1 MKFRRQRRDELAIN
15 LTPLIDVVFLLL
27 IFFMVSTSFTSETQ
41 LAVNLPEAE
50 GAPASDSKTRLE
62 LMIAPDGTFRLNGN
76 PVSAQASA
84 LRAALREATGMR
96 RDTPLTIAADGDAPH
111 RYVVM
116 ALDVANGLGLKRLT
130 IAAQTPTTDGG
141 SGVDGG

>member
-1 MKFRRQRRDELAIN
+1 LIFRRQRRDELVIN

-41 LAVNLPEAE
+41 LAIDLPEAE
-50 GAPASDSKTRLE
+50 GSPASSTKRRLE
-62 LMIAPDGTFRLNGN
+62 LTIASDGTFTLNGN
-76 PVSAQASA
+76 AIAAQAAALRSA
-84 LRAALREATGMR
+84 LRDAVGDR

-130 IAAQTPTTDGG
+130 IAAQTPSSNYDSGNG
-141 SGVDGG
+141 SG

>member
-1 MKFRRQRRDELAIN
+1 MIFRRQRRDELVIN

-41 LAVNLPEAE
+41 LAIDLPEAE
-50 GAPASDSKTRLE
+50 GSPASSTKRRLE
-62 LMIAPDGTFRLNGN
+62 LTIASDGTFTLNGN
-76 PVSAQASA
+76 AIAAQAAALRSA
-84 LRAALREATGMR
+84 LRDAVGDR

-130 IAAQTPTTDGG
+130 IAAQTPSSNYDSGNG
-141 SGVDGG
+141 SG

>member
-41 LAVNLPEAE
+41 LAVNLPEAD
-50 GAPASDSKTRLE
+50 GAPASDSSNRLE
-62 LMIAPDGTFRLNGN
+62 LMIAADGAFRLNGN
-76 PVSAQASA
+76 PVPAQASA
-84 LRAALREATGMR
+84 LRTALRDATGMR

-116 ALDVANGLGLKRLT
+116 ALDVANGLGLKRLS
-130 IAAQTPTTDGG
+130 IAAQTPSTDAE
-141 SGVDGG
+141 SGADGE

>member
-50 GAPASDSKTRLE
+50 GEPASENRKRLE
-62 LMIAPDGTFRLNGN
+62 LTIAADGEFRLNGDR
-76 PVSAQASA
+76 VASDAAAVRRA
-84 LRAALREATGMR
+84 LRAAAGNR
-96 RDTPLTIAADGDAPH
+96 RDIPLTIAADGASEH
-111 RYVVM
+111 RHVVT
-116 ALDVANGLGLKRLT
+116 ALDAANVLGFESLT
-130 IAAQTPTTDGG
+130 IAAQSPSAGYTPEESD
-141 SGVDGG
+141 D

>member
-1 MKFRRQRRDELAIN
+1 
-15 LTPLIDVVFLLL
+15 
-27 IFFMVSTSFTSETQ
+27 MVSTSFTSETQ

-62 LMIAPDGTFRLNGN
+62 LMIAPDGSFSLNGN
-76 PVSAQASA
+76 PIPAQASVLRTA
-84 LRAALREATGMR
+84 LRDAVGAR

-130 IAAQTPTTDGG
+130 IAAQTPSNDHSSGAGG
-141 SGVDGG
+141 E